1 MDPNEPTFLVR
12 LTAAEA
18 MALKDAALVFAL
30 LAEGDD
36 SVIDLAAPPHHDGN
50 TTINTAHMAEAAAER
65 IYKTWAAS
73 PDGINT
79 RVAVRLGIMVHNYTR
94 QTN

>member
-1 MDPNEPTFLVR
+1 MDANEPTFLVR

-65 IYKTWAAS
+65 IYQTWVAS
-73 PDGINT
+73 PDGRRTTMEIAL
-79 RVAVRLGIMVHNYTR
+79 RRMAHDYAKH
-94 QTN
+94 TN